1 MVVFTLSS
9 LAAGLTD
16 SGGVLIGSRAIQ
28 GIGAA
33 LLMPTTLNQQCLNLQ
48 GSEPTVAVAE
58 LATVDELAAELMR

>member
-9 LAAGLTD
+9 LAAGLAG

-33 LLMPTTLNQQCLNLQ
+33 LLMPTTLNQQCLNQQ
-48 GSEPTVAVAE
+48 GLSPPRPWPNWPPSTSS
-58 LATVDELAAELMR
+58 RPS